1 MANSY
6 FKFKQFTIQQDKCAM
21 KVCTDACLFG
31 VWINI
36 PNHTKHI
43 LDIGTGTGLL
53 SLMLAQKSE
62 KYISIDAV
70 ELEENAFEQA
80 INNFT
85 ESTFAER
92 IKGIHVNFF
101 NYKTEKKYDILVCNP
116 PFYKQQLATQNKAN
130 ILARH
135 SDDFD
140 FNDFFF
146 QCSQLSNEAANLFL
160 LMPFYRKNE
169 IEKIAL
175 QNKWYP
181 KEITLVVNKIG
192 QQPIRVMFHFVK
204 NIEIQVLKNELIIY
218 QENNAYT
225 DEFKEKLSPFYFNL

>member
-1 MANSY
+1 MANSF
-6 FKFKQFTIQQDKCAM
+6 FKFKQFVVHQDKCAM

-31 VWINI
+31 AWINI
-36 PNHTKHI
+36 PKHTKHI
-43 LDIGTGTGLL
+43 VDIGTGTGLL
-53 SLMLAQKSE
+53 SLMLAQQSE
-62 KYISIDAV
+62 EQVKIDAV

-80 INNFT
+80 INNFA
-85 ESTFAER
+85 ESIFSER
-92 IKGIHVNFF
+92 IKGIYVNFF

-116 PFYKQQLATQNKAN
+116 PFYKQQFATKNKAN

-135 SDDFD
+135 SDNFD
-140 FNDFFF
+140 FNDFFLL
-146 QCSQLSNEAANLFL
+146 CSQLSNEDASLFL

-181 KEITLVVNKIG
+181 KEITLVLNKIG

-204 NIEIQVLKNELIIY
+204 NQEIQVLENEFIIY
-218 QENNAYT
+218 QEDNTYT